1 MFALGLVP
9 VVLALAVPGAPAAAD
24 VAVVRADADWVL
36 SGQCPDGAITNH
48 PPDGTVQPYLANF
61 AALGLLRAATV
72 TGDVR
77 YSAAAWRW
85 LSWYQSHMDA
95 SGFIDDWTNSACRL
109 SDGGVRDST
118 DAPAGLFLLT
128 LLAAQRGF
136 PRGGGGAPELPS
148 FSAGIT
154 AALRAIEATQDAD
167 GLTWAKPGYPVK
179 YLMDQSET
187 YAGLVAAGE
196 LGRVLGSAGIVERA
210 AGDATRMRQ
219 GVDGLWDPVA
229 GSYVWA
235 VHADG
240 QRDTAIWSVLA
251 PDALEQV
258 WAVAFGLAGGDRA
271 TRIMDRFRQEQ
282 PEWSEPA
289 TPARYGTASP
299 GAPQGALSSRA
310 TGYWAVAGWAL
321 LQTGSTAESQAAA
334 GSIRAASLAA
344 GRAWPFS
351 SGDAGQLIL
360 LESGDA
366 GYLGSVAASGTPSP
380 GPPRTV
386 APVQTA
392 GPSASPSLE
401 PAPAPSVAPSV
412 APSLAAPRPSPTTV
426 SGTVAV
432 PARHGG
438 GGSLAL
444 GLVVAAAAL
453 IVGGG
458 WLLRRGGSGG

>member
-1 MFALGLVP
+1 
-9 VVLALAVPGAPAAAD
+9 
-24 VAVVRADADWVL
+24 
-36 SGQCPDGAITNH
+36 
-48 PPDGTVQPYLANF
+48 
-61 AALGLLRAATV
+61 
-72 TGDVR
+72 
-77 YSAAAWRW
+77 
-85 LSWYQSHMDA
+85 
-95 SGFIDDWTNSACRL
+95 
-109 SDGGVRDST
+109 
-118 DAPAGLFLLT
+118 
-128 LLAAQRGF
+128 
-136 PRGGGGAPELPS
+136 
-148 FSAGIT
+148 
-154 AALRAIEATQDAD
+154 
-167 GLTWAKPGYPVK
+167 
-179 YLMDQSET
+179 MDQSET

-210 AGDATRMRQ
+210 AGDAARMRQ

-240 QRDTAIWSVLA
+240 QRDPAVWSVLA
-251 PDALEQV
+251 PDALQQV
-258 WAVAFGLAGGDRA
+258 WAVAFGLAGGERA
-271 TRIMDRFRQEQ
+271 ARIMDRFRQEQ
-282 PEWSEPA
+282 PEWSRPA
-289 TPARYGTASP
+289 ALARYDTG
-299 GAPQGALSSRA
+299 SRA
-310 TGYWAVAGWAL
+310 TGYWAVAGWGL
-321 LQTGSTAESQAAA
+321 LLTGSTAESQAAA
-334 GSIRAASLAA
+334 GSIREAALAA

-392 GPSASPSLE
+392 GPSASLSLE

-412 APSLAAPRPSPTTV
+412 APSLAAPRPSPMTV